1 MNGFSITENSK
12 TGSQCGVLRT
22 NRNLQS
28 AIICFLFT
36 LLALVLSSPFT
47 IAQEPRAFQEGKFL
61 GGQLRYI
68 NDLPVLIVSG
78 TPQEMGRQKAAL
90 TGDVVLKLSDYPQ
103 KLLQLTNRGEE
114 RWQKLLEMSESLRHQ
129 IPHDYREELRA
140 FAVQAGIKSDW
151 DMGVMGNV
159 LVDIYRGG
167 LNCSSLIV
175 EASRSASGGPLFGHN
190 LDFYTLGML
199 DKYSLVTVHRPKGK
213 HAFAAVGFPG
223 LFGCLSGMNDAGL
236 ALEVHEGFLANDGAP
251 SFKP

>member
-47 IAQEPRAFQEGKFL
+47 IAQEPRAFQEGKFE

-114 RWQKLLEMSESLRHQ
+114 RWQKLLEMR
-129 IPHDYREELRA
+129 DR
-140 FAVQAGIKSDW
+140 KS
-151 DMGVMGNV
+151 VV
-159 LVDIYRGG
+159 
-167 LNCSSLIV
+167 
-175 EASRSASGGPLFGHN
+175 
-190 LDFYTLGML
+190 
-199 DKYSLVTVHRPKGK
+199 
-213 HAFAAVGFPG
+213 
-223 LFGCLSGMNDAGL
+223 
-236 ALEVHEGFLANDGAP
+236 
-251 SFKP
+251 